1 VPKAPHH
8 NGTLPHRPTTAPGPA
23 PTQRR
28 VQVIDIPGD
37 ADDELAS
44 MASLVATLEALEPE
58 ARRRVL
64 RWASGRYDPS
74 PTLKLL

>member
-1 VPKAPHH
+1 VPNPPHH
-8 NGTLPHRPTTAPGPA
+8 NGTLPHRPVTAPGAA

-28 VQVIDIPGD
+28 VQVIDIPTD

-44 MASLVATLEALEPE
+44 MASLVATLEPLEPE

-64 RWASGRYDPS
+64 RWASGRYDPP